1 MPIYCKEEGC
11 AGRKKQAHYG
21 IKGSGKKEWCSGC
34 AWEQDRLTQIH
45 IQMTLRT

>member
-1 MPIYCKEEGC
+1 MPIYCKGEACVGK
-11 AGRKKQAHYG
+11 KKQAHYG
-21 IKGSGKKEWCSGC
+21 VEGSGKKEWCSGC